1 MVSSTSKN
9 KRNHPEKNQSSFPE
23 EIHPNQNAALPNRSP
38 PVPLSPLPPGNPLLH
53 LQESLPHPLE
63 NRPHPQESHPLP
75 PRCQGY
81 HRVNRSLSFPAPGIS
96 WPADFPP
103 GRTPTRKTT
112 TTTIGEKVIRNL
124 HWFLVFFKL
133 CWFFFSMIRIS
144 RTTNYLRSRNL
155 NKSKI

>member
-38 PVPLSPLPPGNPLLH
+38 PVPLSPLLPGNPLLH
-53 LQESLPHPLE
+53 LLESLPHPLE
-63 NRPHPQESHPLP
+63 NRPHPQGNHPLP

-81 HRVNRSLSFPAPGIS
+81 RRVNRSLSFPAPGIS

-103 GRTPTRKTT
+103 GRTLTRKTT
-112 TTTIGEKVIRNL
+112 TTTIGEKVIRIL
-124 HWFLVFFKL
+124 HWLFF
-133 CWFFFSMIRIS
+133 
-144 RTTNYLRSRNL
+144 
-155 NKSKI
+155 